1 MIVSCS
7 PRFHTVLNIEGVGGQ
22 PEGGA
27 AVVTLEAAAME
38 KLSLCAETLHHIDTL
53 PTEETHIA
61 ASNILRELLPQRTL
75 QRERQRSESMLVQVF
90 LSESKEWHLSA

>member
-1 MIVSCS
+1 MLLG
-7 PRFHTVLNIEGVGGQ
+7 FHTILNIEGVGGQ
-22 PEGGA
+22 PEGSA

-61 ASNILRELLPQRTL
+61 ASNILRELLPQGTL
-75 QRERQRSESMLVQVF
+75 QRKRQKRDMLVQIF
-90 LSESKEWHLSA
+90 F